1 MNKIIIHYSYYFLSN
16 NILFK
21 QNNLNHYQ
29 CNKFNDKN
37 MRKINPK
44 SSDIDSF
51 KYSIL
56 ISLHYYD
63 ISFHPERILK
73 LKPFENKYNFINITP
88 NEFEINNLNISLT
101 IFDENNK
108 RIYMT
113 ESNSTSKSQITKLKN
128 NRYAALKPL
137 KNKFIKLD
145 KILASFS
152 HIESREHIQQNILKN
167 KIDNIEITNN

>member
-113 ESNSTSKSQITKLKN
+113 ESNSTSKSQIAKLKN

-137 KNKFIKLD
+137 KNKFIKL
-145 KILASFS
+145 KY
-152 HIESREHIQQNILKN
+152 
-167 KIDNIEITNN
+167 